1 MSRPSGTRRM
11 AERTRGLSIL
21 ALCVLAACS
30 RGAGHASSQIAAV
43 GQPAPPFSEPSLPGP
58 TLSLAG
64 LRGKAVY
71 LNLFATWCDPCNEE
85 APAIN
90 SLQRDYGARGL
101 QVVGVDILE
110 NAKKA
115 GEFRQKHGLSYPVVV
130 DSGTVRDQYRVNGLP
145 VHVFIGRDGVVKRI
159 VVGEMSPLE
168 MRHSVERL
176 LL

>member
-1 MSRPSGTRRM
+1 M
-11 AERTRGLSIL
+11 AKRVRGLGVL
-21 ALCVLAACS
+21 ALCILGACA
-30 RGAGHASSQIAAV
+30 RGGAGSTQIAAV
-43 GQPAPPFSEPSLPGP
+43 GQPAPPWTEPSLPGP
-58 TLSLAG
+58 TLSLAS

-85 APAIN
+85 APAI
-90 SLQRDYGARGL
+90 SALQRDYSAKGL

-110 NAKKA
+110 NARKA
-115 GEFRQKHGLSYPVVV
+115 GEFRQKYRLIYPVVV

-145 VHVFIGRDGVVKRI
+145 VHVFIGRDGIVKRI

-176 LL
+176 LQ